1 MKISC
6 IICAFN
12 EARRLGAV
20 LAVASVHPLLDE
32 VIVVDDG
39 STDGTSAAARSFPSV
54 RLISHSSNLGKSRAM
69 ATGIAAATNDFL
81 MLLDADLK
89 GLVADDITALAE
101 PVLSGRADVSI
112 SLRRNS
118 LLVFRAMGM
127 DFVSGER
134 VIRKDLLSEALTE
147 MRGLPRFGI
156 EVFTN
161 RRIIAGKLSIA
172 VVRWARVTQVRK
184 TEKLG
189 WWAGILAECRM
200 LRDVMQV
207 VYPLAAISQTYH
219 MRSLRIRAGREAA
232 VIEAHR

>member
-12 EARRLGAV
+12 EARRIGAV
-20 LAVASVHPLLDE
+20 LTVASVHPLLDE

-39 STDGTSAAARSFPSV
+39 STDGTSEIVKSFPSV
-54 RLISHSSNLGKSRAM
+54 RLISYAKNRGKSGAM
-69 ATGIAAATNDFL
+69 AAGIAAATNDLL

-89 GLVADDITALAE
+89 GLVADNVTALAE
-101 PVLSGRADVSI
+101 PVLSGRAGVSI

-118 LLVFRAMGM
+118 LPIYRAIGI
-127 DFVSGER
+127 DFISGER

-161 RRIIAGKLSIA
+161 KRIIAGKLSIA
-172 VVRWARVTQVRK
+172 VIRWACVTQARK
-184 TEKLG
+184 TEKMG
-189 WWAGILAECRM
+189 WRRGIWAECRM
-200 LRDVMQV
+200 LMDVLRV
-207 VYPLAAISQTYH
+207 TYPLAAITQTYH
-219 MRSLRIRAGREAA
+219 MRSLRIVFDRASTVDEMRD
-232 VIEAHR
+232 